1 MKASDNPFH
10 IAFVV
15 LIWLIFMSARVDNCG
30 LFCSVDYLTPEKEL
44 VQEDLGLL
52 QYHIYVILLEVSSSG
67 RSIHVDITARFQNAM
82 EEAKTDWLYCNPL
95 AAERPT

>member
-52 QYHIYVILLEVSSSG
+52 QYHIYGGEGVV
-67 RSIHVDITARFQNAM
+67 FQ
-82 EEAKTDWLYCNPL
+82 EEHSRLRTQKL
-95 AAERPT
+95 